1 MSNNTSQSF
10 KALVLSY
17 KKASVALREQ
27 VALNHEECKEILQF
41 LKNLADC
48 NDMLVVSTC
57 NRTEIY
63 YNAPK
68 SYQTEILDFLCNL
81 KQTNAQGL
89 DISANSTT
97 FFTQYFQELEGN
109 DAVKHLFRVSLGL
122 ESQVVGD
129 LQIINQIKQS
139 YQLSADEQT
148 AGHFLHRLL
157 HTIFFTNKRIVQET
171 PFRSGTASTSYASVH
186 LIEELALETQNP
198 KVLILGVG
206 EIGADVCRNL
216 KGNNAVEE
224 VLVCNRTFEK
234 AQNLAQEC
242 GFKAIPFENVHKAIK
257 EADIIVS
264 SLQMDSP
271 FITKENSLFSQLWSY
286 KYFIDLAMPRSIS
299 PDMEDISGV
308 LVYNIDQINVKVN
321 EAQQKR
327 LACIPQVEAIMDEAL
342 KDFFDWTKEME
353 ISPIIQKLKQALE
366 QIRQEE
372 MAKYAKKLNEEETQ
386 KMEQITKSMMQ
397 KIIKLPTLQL
407 KAACKRGEAET
418 LVDVLNDL
426 FNLNMQ
432 EK

>member
-1 MSNNTSQSF
+1 MSYHTSQSF
-10 KALVLSY
+10 KAIVLSY

-27 VALNHEECKEILQF
+27 VALTQEECKEILYF
-41 LKNLADC
+41 LKNIPEC
-48 NDMLVVSTC
+48 NDMLVISTC

-68 SYQTEILDFLCNL
+68 SYQTEILDFLCDFKKMN
-81 KQTNAQGL
+81 KET
-89 DISANSTT
+89 
-97 FFTQYFQELEGN
+97 TQYFQELEGN
-109 DAVKHLFRVSLGL
+109 EAVKHLFRVTLGL
-122 ESQVVGD
+122 ESQVIGD
-129 LQIINQIKQS
+129 LQIINQVKQS

-171 PFRSGTASTSYASVH
+171 PFRSGTASVSYASVH
-186 LIEELALETQNP
+186 LIEELALETPNP

-216 KGNNAVEE
+216 KNNNE
-224 VLVCNRTFEK
+224 VGEVIICNRTFEK
-234 AQNLAQEC
+234 AQHLAEEC
-242 GFKAIPFENVHKAIK
+242 NFGTIPFEQVHQAIK

-264 SLQMDSP
+264 SLQMENP
-271 FITKENSLFSQLWSY
+271 FVTKENSLFSQLWSY
-286 KYFIDLAMPRSIS
+286 KYFIDLSMPRSIS
-299 PDMEDISGV
+299 PEMEEISGV
-308 LVYNIDQINVKVN
+308 LIYNIDQINVKVN

-327 LACIPQVEAIMDEAL
+327 LACIPQVENIMEEAL
-342 KDFFDWTKEME
+342 EEFGVWVKEME
-353 ISPIIQKLKQALE
+353 ISPTIQKLKQALE

-372 MAKYAKKLNEEETQ
+372 MAKFAKKLNEEETQ
-386 KMEQITKSMMQ
+386 KIEQITKSMMQ

-426 FNLNMQ
+426 FNLNQ
-432 EK
+432 ESVVRNQ

>member
-1 MSNNTSQSF
+1 MNNHLNSSF
-10 KALVLSY
+10 KAVILSY
-17 KKASVALREQ
+17 KKASVTLREQ
-27 VALNHEECKEILQF
+27 VALSQQECKEILHH
-41 LKNLADC
+41 LKNLTDC

-63 YNAPK
+63 YQAPK
-68 SYQTEILDFLCNL
+68 SYQVEILDFLCDF
-81 KQTNAQGL
+81 KKMGKETAVSFQK
-89 DISANSTT
+89 S
-97 FFTQYFQELEGN
+97 FQELEGN
-109 DAVKHLFRVSLGL
+109 EAIKHLFRVALGL
-122 ESQVVGD
+122 ESQVIGD

-171 PFRSGTASTSYASVH
+171 AFRSGTASASYASVN

-216 KGNNAVEE
+216 KNNNALEE
-224 VLVCNRTFEK
+224 VIVCNRTFEK
-234 AQNLAQEC
+234 AESLAQEC
-242 GFKAIPFENVHKAIK
+242 NFKAIPFEQAHQAIK
-257 EADIIVS
+257 EADIVVS
-264 SLQMDSP
+264 SLQLEKP
-271 FITKENSLFSQLWSY
+271 FLTKENLGITQLWSY

-299 PDMEDISGV
+299 PDLEDISGIII
-308 LVYNIDQINVKVN
+308 YNIDQINIKVN

-327 LACIPQVEAIMDEAL
+327 LACVPQVENIMEEAL
-342 KDFFDWTKEME
+342 IEFLDWTKEME

-372 MAKYAKKLNEEETQ
+372 MAKFAKKLNEEETQ
-386 KMEQITKSMMQ
+386 KIEQITKSMMQ

-426 FNLNMQ
+426 FNLNVV
-432 EK
+432 KV

>member
-1 MSNNTSQSF
+1 
-10 KALVLSY
+10 
-17 KKASVALREQ
+17 
-27 VALNHEECKEILQF
+27 
-41 LKNLADC
+41 
-48 NDMLVVSTC
+48 MLVISTC

-68 SYQTEILDFLCNL
+68 SYQIEILDFLCDFKKMN
-81 KQTNAQGL
+81 KET
-89 DISANSTT
+89 AN
-97 FFTQYFQELEGN
+97 YFQELEGN
-109 DAVKHLFRVSLGL
+109 NAVNHLFRVALGL

-129 LQIINQIKQS
+129 LQIINQVKQS

-171 PFRSGTASTSYASVH
+171 PFHSGTASVSYASVH
-186 LIEELALETQNP
+186 LIEELALETPNP

-206 EIGADVCRNL
+206 EIGTDVCRNL
-216 KGNNAVEE
+216 KNNTE
-224 VLVCNRTFEK
+224 VGEVIICNRTFKK
-234 AQNLAQEC
+234 AQKLAEEC
-242 GFKAIPFENVHKAIK
+242 NFSTIPFEQAHQAIK

-264 SLQMDSP
+264 SLQMETP
-271 FITKENSLFSQLWSY
+271 FVTKENSLFSQLWSY
-286 KYFIDLAMPRSIS
+286 KYFIDLSMPRSIS
-299 PDMEDISGV
+299 PNMEDISGV

-327 LACIPQVEAIMDEAL
+327 LACIPQVENIMDEAL
-342 KDFFDWTKEME
+342 AEFNIWVKEME
-353 ISPIIQKLKQALE
+353 ISPTIQKLKQALE

-372 MAKYAKKLNEEETQ
+372 MAKFAKKLNEEETQ
-386 KMEQITKSMMQ
+386 KIDQITKSMMQ

-426 FNLNMQ
+426 FNLNLVNS
-432 EK
+432 